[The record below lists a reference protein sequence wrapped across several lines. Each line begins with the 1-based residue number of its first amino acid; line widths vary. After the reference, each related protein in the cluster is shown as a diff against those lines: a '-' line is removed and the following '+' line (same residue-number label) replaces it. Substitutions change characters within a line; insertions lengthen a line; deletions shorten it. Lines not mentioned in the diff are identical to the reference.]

1 MANVDG
7 QHSGYIRRRKPRRY
21 KFATDSRFRV
31 FQQLKVLIL
40 LFLFMVEAAGVEPD
54 ISVENTQ
61 LTDSGNTS
69 NSSNATIAKSSVQI
83 TYKDLPELQNFQ
95 APPTLAQH
103 AEVLFYI
110 YTSIMCRQNDCTV
123 ELQRGIHGCSC
134 GEFQK
139 HHLECAFN
147 PLRQFSIIAL
157 AFVCCDCV

>member
-1 MANVDG
+1 MADQVSDLLNSKQLTRGNV
-7 QHSGYIRRRKPRRY
+7 
-21 KFATDSRFRV
+21 FAFLALFV
-31 FQQLKVLIL
+31 CKLLKINKL
-40 LFLFMVEAAGVEPD
+40 LVEAAGVEPD